1 MFSTFVFNAMNQ
13 DIWRTDNPRESE
25 HLKNRTFVFG
35 FFPGY
40 DSAIY
45 SIFVSIC
52 CIVWRKGH
60 IKGVIEQK
68 TPGGL

>member
-1 MFSTFVFNAMNQ
+1 MFSTFVFNAISK
-13 DIWRTDNPRESE
+13 DIWRTDNPIESE
-25 HLKNRTFVFG
+25 HLKNGTFIFS
-35 FFPGY
+35 PGY

-60 IKGVIEQK
+60 IEGVIEQK
-68 TPGGL
+68 KPGGL